1 LALYQGDNSCSKY
14 IQEQFNEKDDEIV
27 LNTHIKKLFVFDY
40 FTAADANALIANHIL
55 NIIYKRQQDRKE
67 KKMKGF
73 KFIVSEKF
81 LKKLKCK
88 IFTNMKN
95 YMKNDKK
102 ICTLWRFRLSSIRE
116 SMSKD
121 CKELAIYGHLIRQKE
136 ELC

>member
-1 LALYQGDNSCSKY
+1 
-14 IQEQFNEKDDEIV
+14 
-27 LNTHIKKLFVFDY
+27 
-40 FTAADANALIANHIL
+40 
-55 NIIYKRQQDRKE
+55 
-67 KKMKGF
+67 MKGF

-121 CKELAIYGHLIRQKE
+121 CKELAISGYFIRQKE
-136 ELC
+136 DVKILNEIRIRIYQDPTELIQNEKS